1 MISFENPILGILFG
15 AVLTAIIQS
24 SSASVGILQGL
35 SLTGVVSFGSAIPII
50 LGQNIG
56 TCVTAMLGAG
66 VISAAPLFEA
76 ALGQPV
82 QNDTQETYA
91 LAVTMMVIP
100 GAFLASIPARLRRKG
115 RTKSTW
121 KTCLTAFLGAI
132 LAAEGA
138 DLAGGSVLSGALQGN
153 ISGLAALVVA
163 VVLAFRGKGL
173 VTVALA
179 SCATVYLAERILEVF
194 V

>member
-1 MISFENPILGILFG
+1 MGKEHPLGRGFFLALALVI
-15 AVLTAIIQS
+15 
-24 SSASVGILQGL
+24 
-35 SLTGVVSFGSAIPII
+35 
-50 LGQNIG
+50 
-56 TCVTAMLGAG
+56 AMLGAG

-132 LAAEGA
+132 LAAVGA

-153 ISGLAALVVA
+153 ISGLAALAVA
-163 VVLAFRGKGL
+163 WAVGFAAVRLGRRWM
-173 VTVALA
+173 
-179 SCATVYLAERILEVF
+179 E
-194 V
+194 